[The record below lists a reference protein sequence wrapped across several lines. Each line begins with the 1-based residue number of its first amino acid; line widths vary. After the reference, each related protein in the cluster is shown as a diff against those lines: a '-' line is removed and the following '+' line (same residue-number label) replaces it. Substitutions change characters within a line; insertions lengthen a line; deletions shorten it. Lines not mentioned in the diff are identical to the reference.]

1 MRTARLRFTS
11 LIIVAA
17 VAVAAALGTSTPVL
31 AAKNLVYAPGGVAI
45 KGYDPVAYFTIG
57 QPVKGKSEF
66 AVKWMGATW
75 HFSSAA
81 NRDVFKAMPAKYAPK
96 YGGWC
101 AYAVGRYNSLYKIDP
116 HSWKIVGGKLYL
128 NAGKSVQ
135 RDWEKDVP
143 GYITKADKYW
153 PSLVKKHGK

>member
-17 VAVAAALGTSTPVL
+17 VAVAAALGTSTPAL

-75 HFSSAA
+75 HFSSAT

-153 PSLVKKHGK
+153 PSLVEKHGK